1 MEAFYETKTR
11 VHIKLTDATKERF
24 EVPIKLPKGEETPKE
39 TDYKVEYQKDM
50 FAFKVVYP
58 LSSPL
63 IPRSVPLPERPS
75 LIPQS
80 VASST
85 ATSSS
90 RSPPDS
96 LQSTSSVSVST
107 AESPLKWTATG
118 TPSPSGPVTPTAL
131 PVRSSLCARSLG
143 YGNLYGHH
151 PFYMAVDQKGQYFGV
166 LLYNS
171 NAMDVILQPAPA
183 LTFRTIG
190 GILDLYFFMGPTP
203 EDVIVQYSVT
213 TNRLRL

>member
-1 MEAFYETKTR
+1 M
-11 VHIKLTDATKERF
+11 
-24 EVPIKLPKGEETPKE
+24 
-39 TDYKVEYQKDM
+39 
-50 FAFKVVYP
+50 
-58 LSSPL
+58 
-63 IPRSVPLPERPS
+63 
-75 LIPQS
+75 
-80 VASST
+80 
-85 ATSSS
+85 
-90 RSPPDS
+90 
-96 LQSTSSVSVST
+96 
-107 AESPLKWTATG
+107 
-118 TPSPSGPVTPTAL
+118 TPTAL

-213 TNRLRL
+213 TNRFS